1 MPPWLALAGWP
12 LERNSSVEDTT
23 STGAGVG
30 YTIEAVPSQAQILP
44 IEAYHKLR
52 GIFNFQIHVCNVVM
66 CSELCDYVMIVHT
79 NNARQTILENQ
90 RP

>member
-1 MPPWLALAGWP
+1 MCWIYDRSGTKP
-12 LERNSSVEDTT
+12 
-23 STGAGVG
+23 GANK
-30 YTIEAVPSQAQILP
+30 LP

-66 CSELCDYVMIVHT
+66 CSELCDYVMIVRT
-79 NNARQTILENQ
+79 NNARQIMLENQ